1 MYNDPDAQTM
11 NYNIAIYGGVVVLS
25 TVYYFFFGKIWIRWA
40 GKIYWKVGLS
50 DGLISLYT
58 VGT

>member
-25 TVYYFFFGKIWIRWA
+25 TVYYFFFWQDLDTLGR
-40 GKIYWKVGLS
+40 
-50 DGLISLYT
+50 
-58 VGT
+58 